1 MKKIL
6 IVNNN
11 MHIGGIQKSLLN
23 LLTALTQYRGAEYE
37 IDLLLFAKRGALLDE
52 IPKQVSVSEG
62 NFFTKIMGLT
72 QAEAG
77 EEGVLTCLNRSFWTV
92 VTRLFTTRI
101 SFGILSGMQ
110 PIKKTYDAAISF
122 MQPGTERVFYG
133 GCPEYVL
140 RAVKA
145 KKKICFIHCD
155 FMHYGGNTS
164 NHRALLSRF
173 DALAAVSDSVKA
185 RLIEAAPELAGK
197 AKTVHNCCAASKIK
211 AAAEEY
217 AADAAPD
224 RINLFTAAR
233 LHAEKGILRMLPI
246 LSQIKRAGIAFIWRI
261 AGDGP
266 DKKEIAERVTQYG
279 LSRDVIL
286 LGNLKNPYPYFK
298 AADLVLVPSYHEA
311 APMVF
316 DEARVL
322 GTPVFTTD
330 TTSAI
335 EMIADKKCGIVCKN
349 DDREIEKALTDYLS
363 TFQKQKNAAA
373 DLDFR
378 APLQEFDDLI
388 TG

>member
-1 MKKIL
+1 MKRIL

-11 MHIGGIQKSLLN
+11 MHIGGIQKSLLH
-23 LLTALTQYRGAEYE
+23 LLSALTQFRSTEYE
-37 IDLLLFAKRGALLDE
+37 IDLLLFAKRGDLLCE
-52 IPKQVSVSEG
+52 IPKQVSVLEG
-62 NFFTKIMGLT
+62 NFYTKIMGLT
-72 QAEAG
+72 QAEAK

-92 VTRLFTTRI
+92 ITRLFTTRV

-140 RAVKA
+140 RAVRA

-164 NHRALLSRF
+164 DHRALLARF
-173 DALAAVSDSVKA
+173 DMFAAVSDSVKA
-185 RLIEAAPELAGK
+185 RLIEAAPELSGK
-197 AKTVHNCCAASKIK
+197 VKNVHNCCAASKIR

-217 AADAAPD
+217 TADTAPD

-233 LHAEKGILRMLPI
+233 LHDEKGILRMLPI
-246 LSQIKRAGIAFIWRI
+246 LWRIKRAGIAFVWRI

-266 DKKEIAERVTQYG
+266 DKNEILKRVTQYG
-279 LSRDVIL
+279 LFGEVVL

-298 AADLVLVPSYHEA
+298 AADIVLVPSYHEA

-316 DEARVL
+316 DEAH
-322 GTPVFTTD
+322 
-330 TTSAI
+330 
-335 EMIADKKCGIVCKN
+335 
-349 DDREIEKALTDYLS
+349 RE
-363 TFQKQKNAAA
+363 
-373 DLDFR
+373 FR
-378 APLQEFDDLI
+378 AMSLCDFKKLYDPKKDEKVLI
-388 TG
+388 DVKSILNKKEAEEDGFRYWRL